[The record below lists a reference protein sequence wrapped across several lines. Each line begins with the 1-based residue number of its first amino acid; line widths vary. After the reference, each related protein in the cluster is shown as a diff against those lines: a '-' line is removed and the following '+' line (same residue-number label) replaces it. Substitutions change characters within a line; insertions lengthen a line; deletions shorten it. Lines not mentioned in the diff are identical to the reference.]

1 MDDIYKEKISHLN
14 DLVNLSRADGSEV
27 PSEVNFIN
35 SVAERLE
42 ITPEDLQNIREK
54 NKDVTF
60 TPPNDVYKMM
70 MQYHRL
76 MLLMGI
82 DRIIAE
88 EETDFCIKIGIKMG
102 LKLEAIQEV
111 IEQVVENPR
120 HILTVDEIE
129 SIFYQY
135 YKEK

>member
-1 MDDIYKEKISHLN
+1 MDDLYKEKLSHLN
-14 DLVNLSRADGSEV
+14 DLVNLSRVDGTES

-35 SVAERLE
+35 SVADRLE
-42 ITPEDLQNIREK
+42 ISPEDLQSIRD
-54 NKDVTF
+54 NKDVAF

-82 DRIIAE
+82 DRIVAE
-88 EETDFCIKIGIKMG
+88 EEMDFCIEVGIKMG

-111 IEQVVENPR
+111 IEEVIDNPR

-129 SIFYQY
+129 RIFYKY
-135 YKEK
+135 YKDK

>member
-1 MDDIYKEKISHLN
+1 MDDLYKEKISHLN
-14 DLVNLSRADGSEV
+14 DLVNLSRADGSEA
-27 PSEVNFIN
+27 PSEINFIN

-60 TPPNDVYKMM
+60 TPPTDVYKMM

-82 DRIIAE
+82 DRIVAE
-88 EETDFCIKIGIKMG
+88 EEMEFCVRIGVKMG

-111 IEQVVENPR
+111 IERVIDNPR

-129 SIFYQY
+129 RVFYQY